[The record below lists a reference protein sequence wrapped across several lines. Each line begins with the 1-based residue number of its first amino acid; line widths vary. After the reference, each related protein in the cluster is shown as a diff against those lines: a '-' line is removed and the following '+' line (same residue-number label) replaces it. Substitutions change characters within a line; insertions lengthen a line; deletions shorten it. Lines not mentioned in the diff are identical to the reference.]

1 MSKKLYVGNLPTS
14 TCKDTLSQM
23 FSVYGQVKT
32 IDLPHHSITGGFM
45 RFACITMVSEL
56 EAQSAIREL
65 NGAVYGDNLMKVER
79 WRTTERHR
87 FFFR

>member
-32 IDLPHHSITGGFM
+32 IDLPHHWITGGFM
-45 RFACITMVSEL
+45 PFACITMASEL

-65 NGAVYGDNLMKVER
+65 NGAVYGEKPMKVER
-79 WRTTERHR
+79 WPTTERHR